1 MTVMIKTLPRKG
13 RAGWVGSIGDES
25 PSCASANLRRRRF
38 RISRASDGGCGPRIA
53 RMSEVDK
60 PQAVAFTAFH
70 ALAGDVTAAIV
81 PAVLAQTRLPDR
93 DPALVGGVRRRPD
106 QPVIHP
112 QRIEY
117 RQIDRHHPA
126 PSQDTYIGYR

>member
-1 MTVMIKTLPRKG
+1 M
-13 RAGWVGSIGDES
+13 S
-25 PSCASANLRRRRF
+25 SA
-38 RISRASDGGCGPRIA
+38 
-53 RMSEVDK
+53 DK

-70 ALAGDVTAAIV
+70 PLASDVTAAIV
-81 PAVLAQTRLPDR
+81 PAVLAQTRLPGG
-93 DPALVGGVRRRPD
+93 DPALVGGARRRPD

-126 PSQDTYIGYR
+126 PSQDTYIGHRYITVCLTTGGAKVCGPS